1 MQIIADFSLPVV
13 VALSLWAFIMI
24 NVPILGWIYG
34 DRGIRAGISL
44 GVVAQAATVS
54 LLLLLRTSDGLNPL
68 ILLAIPVYG
77 LVVEVIGSRTGIP
90 FGSYAYTEVLKP
102 QILHVPVVIPLAWL
116 MMIPPSW
123 GIAAALAPDGSPL
136 AQALIAGGA
145 FMAWDLFLD
154 PQMTKWDY
162 WRWKRPGGYFGI
174 PWVNFLG
181 WFATA
186 ALVTLLLRPSNLP
199 VKPLAIIYLVTW
211 FLQSVGQIVFWKM
224 IGPGLVGS
232 AVMGALAWTAGFVV
246 LF

>member
-13 VALSLWAFIMI
+13 VALSLWAFIMV

-102 QILHVPVVIPLAWL
+102 QILHIPVVIPLAWL

-136 AQALIAGGA
+136 ARALVAGGA

-186 ALVTLLLRPSNLP
+186 ALLTLLLRPSNLP

>member
-13 VALSLWAFIMI
+13 VALCVWAIIMI
-24 NVPILGWIYG
+24 NVPILGWIFG
-34 DRGIRAGISL
+34 EHGIQAGISL

-68 ILLAIPVYG
+68 ILLAIPAYG
-77 LVVEVIGSRTGIP
+77 LVVEVIGSRTGVP
-90 FGSYAYTEVLKP
+90 FGSYSYTDVLKP

-123 GIAAALAPDGSPL
+123 GIAAALAPNGPL
-136 AQALIAGGA
+136 LLQAIIAGGA
-145 FMAWDLFLD
+145 FTAWDLFLD
-154 PQMTKWDY
+154 PQMTTWNY

-186 ALVTLLLRPSNLP
+186 ALVTLLLRPNNLP

-211 FLQSVGQIVFWKM
+211 FLQSVGQVVFWKM

-232 AVMGALAWTAGFVV
+232 AVMGALAWTAGFLV